1 LNLQGIGHLRP
12 EWLILALELLLEPA
26 VGLHIYMFPSQLNLG
41 KQLLKEEEGQTQ
53 KSSRY
58 QSLLDQ
64 LSLCQK
70 VLAEVLILE

>member
-26 VGLHIYMFPSQLNLG
+26 VDLHVYMFPSQLNLG
-41 KQLLKEEEGQTQ
+41 QQLLKEEEGQTQ

-64 LSLCQK
+64 LSLCPK
-70 VLAEVLILE
+70 VLAEGLILE